1 MWWIKVGGHSVIS
14 SFYILGQTSV
24 RTVDQVSTPEYLISE
39 PMPNLRVEYRVFSR
53 ARRVIFGDRAL
64 PRGKFCPSSNLV
76 SPNTSLLLGEG
87 APPAY
92 HQAIAGALSSSV
104 AAKTKTSYSTAIRM
118 LHRCQADLGRIMTM
132 PLTDQDILCFVAY
145 MQTRKV
151 AEKTISGYLAGLRLA
166 TISLG
171 YPCVTLLSPT
181 VKQILKGIKNSR
193 ADPRISAQKKTRRA
207 VTVPHLELLGHSIG
221 TSGLSHYMKSLVWAV
236 SLSSFWGAFRV
247 GELLNSTTEVELK
260 SSCLLSD
267 LEIDSKTFKIWVR
280 SPKVASPNGDVVEV
294 YGVPSS
300 ALDPVAAM
308 HNYIACRR
316 GRHGSGLE
324 EALFLAE
331 DGKPFTRKRF
341 NSLLHELLDPFVTDD
356 RDSLTGHSFRSGLA
370 TLMQAAGMS
379 AEAIKAWGR
388 WSSSAYLLYCKE
400 GRSKAEVWAKLH
412 HVLSLP
418 V

>member
-24 RTVDQVSTPEYLISE
+24 RTVDQVSTPEYFISE

-53 ARRVIFGDRAL
+53 AGRVIFGDRAL
-64 PRGKFCPSSNLV
+64 PRGKFCPSLNLV

-221 TSGLSHYMKSLVWAV
+221 LSHYMKSLVWAV

-294 YGVPSS
+294 YRVPSS

-308 HNYIACRR
+308 HNRAR
-316 GRHGSGLE
+316 
-324 EALFLAE
+324 
-331 DGKPFTRKRF
+331 
-341 NSLLHELLDPFVTDD
+341 
-356 RDSLTGHSFRSGLA
+356 
-370 TLMQAAGMS
+370 
-379 AEAIKAWGR
+379 
-388 WSSSAYLLYCKE
+388 
-400 GRSKAEVWAKLH
+400 
-412 HVLSLP
+412 
-418 V
+418 